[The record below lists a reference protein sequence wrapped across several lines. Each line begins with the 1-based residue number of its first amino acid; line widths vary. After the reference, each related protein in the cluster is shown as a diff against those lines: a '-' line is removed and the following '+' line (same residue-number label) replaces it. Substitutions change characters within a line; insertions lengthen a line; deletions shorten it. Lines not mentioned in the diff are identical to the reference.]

1 VAAVELDRPAVLKG
15 MATAAVIAVPFA
27 LLGLAASDED
37 SLGWAGWLSV
47 VGILLG
53 LVIGGFI
60 AARDQRL
67 GAPLTNGIIAA
78 VGVYVVV
85 QGIGILKRA
94 VASEELNWAK
104 YASSL
109 LLSIVAG
116 TVGALLASLATA
128 SRRTP

>member
-1 VAAVELDRPAVLKG
+1 MAAVELDRPAVLKG
-15 MATAAVIAVPFA
+15 MAIAAAIAVPFA
-27 LLGLAASDED
+27 LLGLAASED
-37 SLGWAGWLSV
+37 DTLGWAGWLSV
-47 VGILLG
+47 LGIMLG
-53 LVIGGFI
+53 LVIGGFL
-60 AARDQRL
+60 AARDQRV
-67 GAPLTNGIIAA
+67 GAPLTNGIVAA

-85 QGIGILKRA
+85 QGIGIIKRA
-94 VASEELNWAK
+94 VAGDELNWAK

>member
-1 VAAVELDRPAVLKG
+1 MAAVELDRPAVFKG

-67 GAPLTNGIIAA
+67 GAPLTNGITAA

-116 TVGALLASLATA
+116 TVGALLASMAAA
-128 SRRTP
+128 SRRAP

>member
-1 VAAVELDRPAVLKG
+1 VAAVELDRPAVFKG
-15 MATAAVIAVPFA
+15 MATAAVIAIPFA

-47 VGILLG
+47 IGILLG
-53 LVIGGFI
+53 LIIGGFI
-60 AARDQRL
+60 AARDQRF

-116 TVGALLASLATA
+116 TVGALLASVSAA
-128 SRRTP
+128 SRRAP